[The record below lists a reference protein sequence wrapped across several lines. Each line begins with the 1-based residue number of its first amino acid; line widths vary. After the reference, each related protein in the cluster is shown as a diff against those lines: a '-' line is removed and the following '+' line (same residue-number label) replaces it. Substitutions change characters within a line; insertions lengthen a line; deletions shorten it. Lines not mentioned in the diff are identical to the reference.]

1 MGIVESKDSQLIESK
16 SENNLREKVVHR
28 KTFFLNLNELTN
40 KNIVERGIATGLIQN
55 WESAKDVAKKLW
67 KYDSTLWEFM
77 SNIVEQNTKL
87 KRWNRNNEYMTWK
100 DPYNKEKKNPK
111 YYLQMMSDY
120 IIRKINSQEG
130 KEWNQEWTETI
141 KTLFWITQD
150 TKEALLNVFR
160 E

>member
-1 MGIVESKDSQLIESK
+1 
-16 SENNLREKVVHR
+16 
-28 KTFFLNLNELTN
+28 
-40 KNIVERGIATGLIQN
+40 
-55 WESAKDVAKKLW
+55 
-67 KYDSTLWEFM
+67 M